1 MAVRLGID
9 LGGTKIEG
17 VALARANTTPTGEGD
32 AAEHIVARER
42 VATPMADYLATV
54 DAVVGLVRRL
64 EQQVGA
70 SGLPVG
76 IGTPGAVSTLTGTM
90 KNCNSTCL
98 NGRHLRED
106 IASALGRSVRIANDA
121 DCFALSEAT
130 DGAAAGAGLV
140 FGVILG
146 TGVGGGI
153 VCRGQLLQGPNAIAG
168 EWGHNLLPG
177 IGSFFEDERR
187 ACYCGRENC
196 IETYLS
202 GAGLARTYQAL
213 GGGDLLATD
222 IAARMHS
229 DAIAA
234 AALDRYQQ
242 QLAYALAQVI
252 NVLDPHVIVLGGGL
266 SNIDSLYTAVPHFW
280 QAHVFSDLIATQL
293 RPAAHGDSSGV
304 RGAARLWRE

>member
-1 MAVRLGID
+1 LGID

-17 VALARANTTPTGEGD
+17 IALLSDGSTSDPGEKSN
-32 AAEHIVARER
+32 ERVVARER
-42 VATPMADYLATV
+42 VATPAFDYLATV
-54 DAVVGLVRRL
+54 DAVVALIRRL
-64 EQQVGA
+64 ESQVGA
-70 SGLPVG
+70 IDLPVG
-76 IGTPGAVSTLTGTM
+76 IGTPGAISTLTNTM

-98 NGRHLRED
+98 NGKHLRED
-106 IASALGRSVRIANDA
+106 ISAALGRSVRIANDA

-130 DGAAAGAGLV
+130 DGAAASADLV

-168 EWGHNLLPG
+168 EWGHNVLPG
-177 IGSFFEDERR
+177 IGGFFENEHR

-196 IETYLS
+196 IETYLC
-202 GAGLARTYQAL
+202 GAGLTRTYTAL
-213 GGGDLLATD
+213 GGGDLNAAD
-222 IAARMHS
+222 IAARSHS

-234 AALDRYQQ
+234 AALERYQE

-252 NVLDPHVIVLGGGL
+252 NLLDPHVIVLGGGI
-266 SNIDSLYTAVPHFW
+266 SNIDSLYAAVPHFW

-293 RPAAHGDSSGV
+293 LPAKFGDSSGV
-304 RGAARLWRE
+304 RGAARLWSV